1 MTVSSAQTLWDSLV
15 WAGLP
20 HPELQNSTVEGACL
34 FVCKII
40 HFPGSLLSLECSCEG
55 PGFSV
60 MTSSDLCPQVS
71 RVSSPPI
78 LRDKVCFCLCRW
90 RHDPIAIVTPLV
102 GNFYFATTAF
112 IAQLFYL
119 KCWTFVYLRISELVI
134 GNSVMVLCTN
144 RSIKVMEKSDLYLF
158 MRYIRL
164 LGWLVF
170 PFLSHAQNA
179 EPWGPGCVREK

>member
-1 MTVSSAQTLWDSLV
+1 MSRLNTSWTSEFYCGGGLSLC
-15 WAGLP
+15 
-20 HPELQNSTVEGACL
+20 LQNHSFSRVPT
-34 FVCKII
+34 
-40 HFPGSLLSLECSCEG
+40 LSLECSCEG
-55 PGFSV
+55 PEFSV

-102 GNFYFATTAF
+102 DNFYFATTAF

-119 KCWTFVYLRISELVI
+119 KCWTFVYLRISELAI
-134 GNSVMVLCTN
+134 GNSVMVLCIN

-158 MRYIRL
+158 MRYIHL
-164 LGWLVF
+164 LGWLVY
-170 PFLSHAQNA
+170 PSLSHAQNA